1 MTTLPSVTHTH
12 PLPAEA
18 QDKSAPRPMGWIS
31 SLLHFGIPA
40 AATFAAFH
48 AFRPWLEQRGYDP
61 LTSYLG
67 ALCVP
72 LALLFA
78 AALIGYHNV
87 EGRPLTWQAFA
98 ERMRY
103 PRLRGRDWLWGLA
116 IFAGGSIGYGILS
129 QAVLAL
135 IRAGWMPLPAN
146 LPAIAD
152 PQAVFSIESINQ
164 AAGGAIRGRWEIA
177 VLYLVVFFFNIAG
190 EELWW
195 RGYVLPKQEL
205 AFGRTTWLVHGTLWA
220 AFHVFKWWDVL
231 ALLPICLLIAL
242 ASQKL
247 RTNWPAL
254 IAHALMNGLGVVG
267 LIALIAGS

>member
-1 MTTLPSVTHTH
+1 MTTLPSLSPSH
-12 PLPAEA
+12 PLPADGQA
-18 QDKSAPRPMGWIS
+18 NAAPRPMGWRS

-48 AFRPWLEQRGYDP
+48 VFRPWLEQLGYDP

-78 AALIGYHNV
+78 AALIGYHKV
-87 EGRPLTWQAFA
+87 EGRPLTRQAFA

-103 PRLRGRDWLWGLA
+103 PRLRGRDWLWGVA
-116 IFAGGSIGYGILS
+116 IFVIGFLGYGILS

-135 IRAGWMPLPAN
+135 IRAGWMPLPGN
-146 LPAIAD
+146 LPPIAD
-152 PQAVFSIESINQ
+152 PLAVFSIETINQ
-164 AAGGAIRGRWEIA
+164 AAGGAIRGRWDIA
-177 VLYLVVFFFNIAG
+177 VLYLVTFFFNIAG

-195 RGYVLPKQEL
+195 RGYILPRQEQ
-205 AFGRTTWLVHGTLWA
+205 AFGRHAWLAHGTLWA

-231 ALLPICLLIAL
+231 ALLPICLLIAF

-254 IAHALMNGLGVVG
+254 IAHALMNGLGVLG
-267 LIALIAGS
+267 LILLIAS